1 MVSHY
6 GAHDYLD
13 LSVVETLK
21 ISFIAIYSLIQMHVT
36 NTEGAV
42 LEDSYEHGQKQ
53 SYSPK
58 VYTLWEMGYGTVTI
72 LSARCGC
79 RLSKGN

>member
-1 MVSHY
+1 MVCRY
-6 GAHDYLD
+6 GAHDDLD
-13 LSVVETLK
+13 LSVVEALK
-21 ISFIAIYSLIQMHVT
+21 ISFIASYSLIQMHVT
-36 NTEGAV
+36 NTEGTV

-58 VYTLWEMGYGTVTI
+58 VYTLGNGTWKTVTI
-72 LSARCGC
+72 LSARCGR